1 MVHIRFCLVWP
12 EKLKVNI
19 CMQFLS
25 FKLEKQLYLSKTI
38 GSLIHPRKCLLICI
52 SQSFVTMLAVATLL
66 KRFRKSRVC
75 VLSLSFTQK
84 ERRRRAY
91 LIGHPVGPL
100 LKRAANTDQIRLQRH
115 AWWHFISTQV
125 NTSTLAPCQPV
136 NYSAD
141 NVSL

>member
-75 VLSLSFTQK
+75 VLSLSFTHK

-100 LKRAANTDQIRLQRH
+100 LKQQTQIKLDFSVMLGDTSSRHRL
-115 AWWHFISTQV
+115 
-125 NTSTLAPCQPV
+125 TLQPLHP
-136 NYSAD
+136 
-141 NVSL
+141 VSQ